1 MKKFILMAAVGLFV
15 SLGVNAQKMG
25 YLNSTQLLMSL
36 PAYEKAGKDLQ
47 AYAKTFED
55 AFTTMQKDYQTKVA
69 AYQKDFNTM
78 SDAIKD
84 AKGSEIQALEKR
96 MMEYQENSNKKIGE
110 KEEQLMQPITTSI
123 EKAINDYAKENNY
136 DYVYKAEALLF
147 AKDADNITK
156 ALITKMGGKMTA
168 TPAVGTTPAKPA
180 GGTPAGR

>member
-47 AYAKTFED
+47 AYAKTFEE

-69 AYQKDFNTM
+69 AYQKEFNTM

-110 KEEQLMQPITTSI
+110 KEDQLMQPITASI

-136 DYVYKAEALLF
+136 DYVYKAEALLY
-147 AKDADNITK
+147 AKEADNITK
-156 ALITKMGGKMTA
+156 ALITKMGGKMTTAPAAGA
-168 TPAVGTTPAKPA
+168 TPTT
-180 GGTPAGR
+180 GSTSGR

>member
-47 AYAKTFED
+47 AYAKTFEE

-69 AYQKDFNTM
+69 AYQKEFNTM

-110 KEEQLMQPITTSI
+110 KEDQLMQPITASI

-136 DYVYKAEALLF
+136 DYVYKAEALLY
-147 AKDADNITK
+147 AKEADNITK
-156 ALITKMGGKMTA
+156 ALITKMGGKMTTA
-168 TPAVGTTPAKPA
+168 PAAGTTPTT
-180 GGTPAGR
+180 GSTSGR